1 MRPSNRHREGRAAS
15 TQEAHRA
22 PRQRVTSRARHSAA
36 PPGRFRG
43 SQQGSKWHPHG
54 TLCRLGHEK
63 SPEPLADFAS
73 DSGDLTGRG
82 VGAISQV
89 TSDTRCVF
97 RRSGEKIG
105 VRWWGVAA
113 PAANSPRSQGFLA
126 LRAKLRGSMVQ
137 EETPVI
143 SGRNRGSMVNGSDRR
158 SDGRARR
165 PSLGLRAPAVRGCL
179 SRWGRCTALQRLEQG
194 AHGPAL
200 PRLRAEFDH
209 LDSDTRANVDVARRL
224 VQLGHALG

>member
-1 MRPSNRHREGRAAS
+1 
-15 TQEAHRA
+15 
-22 PRQRVTSRARHSAA
+22 
-36 PPGRFRG
+36 
-43 SQQGSKWHPHG
+43 
-54 TLCRLGHEK
+54 
-63 SPEPLADFAS
+63 
-73 DSGDLTGRG
+73 
-82 VGAISQV
+82 
-89 TSDTRCVF
+89 
-97 RRSGEKIG
+97 
-105 VRWWGVAA
+105 
-113 PAANSPRSQGFLA
+113 
-126 LRAKLRGSMVQ
+126 
-137 EETPVI
+137 
-143 SGRNRGSMVNGSDRR
+143 MVNGSDRR